1 MRRVA
6 PKPSLPRVWMVASSC
21 PSACELSPNVPR
33 RSVPTPVKLK
43 TDGLRGYRP
52 EQYPSAAE

>member
-6 PKPSLPRVWMVASSC
+6 PCS
-21 PSACELSPNVPR
+21 
-33 RSVPTPVKLK
+33 TPVKLK